1 MNTRVNDAV
10 MLTQRTN
17 CSRFFRSLHNLSIC
31 YVILVLLFTHVRD
44 RVYKMYPIHV
54 SIYRYNPPPLV
65 PAVRHL
71 MYDCLP
77 LTDTQTVYIIVEP
90 KNSLSVKMVRK
101 FAKQEFT

>member
-1 MNTRVNDAV
+1 MSGIGFTKCIQF
-10 MLTQRTN
+10 T
-17 CSRFFRSLHNLSIC
+17 
-31 YVILVLLFTHVRD
+31 YLFIDIT
-44 RVYKMYPIHV
+44 
-54 SIYRYNPPPLV
+54 PPPLV